1 MEKKLKKIDHFA
13 IKVKSIQSAVDF
25 YSSMG
30 GEVISQYEDW
40 ALLRFENVKL
50 ALMSSDNHP
59 VHMAFEAESMEDLKA
74 CEESLLLHRDGT
86 FSIYIE
92 DGEGNFIEK
101 IFYPNSLT

>member
-1 MEKKLKKIDHFA
+1 VEKKLKKIDHFA
-13 IKVKSIQSAVDF
+13 IKVKSIPSAVDF

-40 ALLRFENVKL
+40 ALLGFENVKL
-50 ALMSSDNHP
+50 ALMASDNHP
-59 VHMAFEAESMEDLKA
+59 VHVAFQVESMESLKD
-74 CEESLLLHRDGT
+74 CEESLLPHRDGT